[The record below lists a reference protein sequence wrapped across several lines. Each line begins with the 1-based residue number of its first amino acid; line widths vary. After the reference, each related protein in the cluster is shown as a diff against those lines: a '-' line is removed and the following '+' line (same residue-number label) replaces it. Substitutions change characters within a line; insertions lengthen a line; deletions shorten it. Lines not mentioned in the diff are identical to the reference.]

1 MLRAGAAAPY
11 NVAMLVRD
19 VSEFDLIEALSRLL
33 PGQESGAAHGLSIGI
48 GDDAAAWSSPEGETV
63 LTTDTLVEGVHFDLE
78 WTGWADLGWK
88 ALAVNLSDVAAM
100 GCSPTYAVV
109 TLGLRGDLPVDG
121 LTAMYG
127 GIAEAARRSGCAVA
141 GGDITASPAL
151 FISVAMLGSRQGSGG
166 LLTRAGA
173 VPGQAVAVTGRLGS
187 SAGGL
192 RLLRGGA
199 PEDGSI
205 RRLKEAHLRPQPRL
219 AEGSAMAEAS
229 VAAAI
234 DVSDGLVA
242 DLAKLCAASGVGAE
256 IDASSV
262 PVDPALSSAF
272 PDDWMELALGGG
284 EDYELLFTA
293 PEYTVERV
301 AGEAD
306 TPVTIIG
313 RTTEASGGVK
323 VLDASGSPID
333 LRHEGW
339 DHLESMRGPRRR
351 S

>member
-1 MLRAGAAAPY
+1 
-11 NVAMLVRD
+11 MLVRD
-19 VSEFDLIEALSRLL
+19 VGEFDLIEALAQAL
-33 PGQESGAAHGLSIGI
+33 PSPPMGAAHGLRIGI

-63 LTTDTLVEGVHFDLE
+63 LTTDTLVEGVHFDLH

-88 ALAVNLSDVAAM
+88 TLAVNLSDVAAM
-100 GCSPTYAVV
+100 GCEPTYAVV

-127 GIAEAARRSGCAVA
+127 GTAQAARWSGCTVV
-141 GGDITASPAL
+141 GGDITASPV
-151 FISVAMLGSRQGSGG
+151 FFVSVAMLGSRQGSGG
-166 LLTRAGA
+166 LLTRTGA

-187 SAGGL
+187 SAAGL
-192 RLLRGGA
+192 RLLRRGG
-199 PEDGSI
+199 PGDGPRELI
-205 RRLKEAHLRPQPRL
+205 DAHLRPQPRL
-219 AEGSAMAEAS
+219 AEGQAMAGAS
-229 VAAAI
+229 VSAAI

-242 DLAKLCAASGVGAE
+242 DLTKLCAASGVGAE

-262 PVDPALSSAF
+262 PVDAALSSAF
-272 PDDWMELALGGG
+272 PDEWMELALSGG

-293 PEYTVERV
+293 SAETVERV

-306 TPVTIIG
+306 APVTVIG
-313 RTTEASGGVK
+313 RTTEAAGGVK

-339 DHLESMRGPRRR
+339 DHLESLRGSRRG